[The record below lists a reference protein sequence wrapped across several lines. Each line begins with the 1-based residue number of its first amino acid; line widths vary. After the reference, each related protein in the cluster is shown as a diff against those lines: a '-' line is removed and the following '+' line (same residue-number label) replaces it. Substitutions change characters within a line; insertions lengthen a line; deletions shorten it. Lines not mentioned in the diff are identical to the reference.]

1 MTDYELDQLICD
13 ALLDAI
19 GIDFQEELSSD
30 IVIPIS
36 EEYQQSVRHMFDEM
50 QNTKKHA
57 KRARRKK
64 YLRRIS
70 GIAACL
76 LLVGTVTI
84 MIPSVKAAIQ
94 KWWIQWSEQGEL
106 SFIFT
111 GETRTKSLPKYE
123 IEDLPMGYE
132 QADDTEFFFE
142 LYREIVYQDDCGREI
157 VLTYGDMFQGA
168 ELRIHTGGVSE
179 KVITV
184 NDCEGILLPQNDE
197 NDMCYLFWVDE
208 HAELQFILKAP
219 VDEETLLEM
228 AESIVEISD

>member
-1 MTDYELDQLICD
+1 MTDYELDQLIRD
-13 ALLDAI
+13 ALLDVI
-19 GIDFQEELSSD
+19 EIDFQEELTSD
-30 IVIPIS
+30 MVIPIS
-36 EEYQQSVRHMFDEM
+36 EGYQQSVRHMFNEI

-57 KRARRKK
+57 KWAQRKK
-64 YLRRIS
+64 YLGRIS

-84 MIPSVKAAIQ
+84 MIPPVKAAIQ
-94 KWWIQWSEQGEL
+94 KWWMQWTEQGEL

-111 GETRTKSLPKYE
+111 GETRIKSLPKYE

-132 QADDTEFFFE
+132 QADDTKFFFE

>member
-1 MTDYELDQLICD
+1 MTDYELDQWIGD
-13 ALLDAI
+13 ALLEAI

-36 EEYQQSVRHMFDEM
+36 EGYQQSVRHMFDEM
-50 QNTKKHA
+50 QDTKNRA
-57 KRARRKK
+57 KRARRKQ

-94 KWWIQWSEQGEL
+94 KWWIQWTEQGEL

-132 QADDTEFFFE
+132 QADDTEFLFD
-142 LYREIVYQDDCGREI
+142 LYREIIYQDDCGHEI
-157 VLTYGDMFQGA
+157 VLTYGDIFQGA
-168 ELRIHTGGVSE
+168 ELRIHTGGAGE
-179 KVITV
+179 KIVTV
-184 NDCEGILLPQNDE
+184 NDCEGVLLPQSDE
-197 NDMCYLFWVDE
+197 HDTCYLFWVDE
-208 HAELQFILKAP
+208 RAELQFILEAP
-219 VDEETLLEM
+219 VDEEMLLEM
-228 AESIVEISD
+228 AESIVELSD